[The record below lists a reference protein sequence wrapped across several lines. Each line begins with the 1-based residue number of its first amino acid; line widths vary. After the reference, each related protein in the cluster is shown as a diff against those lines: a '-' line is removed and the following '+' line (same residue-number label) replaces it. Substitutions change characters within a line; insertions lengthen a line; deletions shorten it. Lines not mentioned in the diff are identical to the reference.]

1 MMKDRIL
8 LLVLV
13 LLMAAA
19 PVVAQQQE
27 QATIQLTIEPAE
39 LTLALGEKTTLTA
52 TVRDA
57 AGNIVDRPVLF
68 FSQARRAVS
77 VNAST
82 GEVEA
87 LRPGDYLL
95 TARVPAESTEG
106 TSMPL
111 GRGASAAAEVQIT
124 VSIPFPAIDSINFI
138 GLPANYY
145 HSTTVRPEIV
155 IQDVNGGTRTDI
167 NAELSSSDSSVI
179 KVTEFGLLRMVDEG
193 AATISASAEGVTET
207 IDVRVMN
214 NPVESVRLTVNN
226 TEVRTGDVL
235 QFNATALDGRGS
247 ELADMPIEYSFR
259 ARTVDHA
266 NGSASSG
273 MITEDGR
280 FVADLPGEYTIIAS
294 AGNQVAIQ
302 TIWVEPRNVK
312 KLVEVVGQGRV
323 SDRKT
328 SDLWV
333 WAGPNG
339 RDYAVT
345 GTWGAEGHAYFWDV
359 TDPTN
364 IYMAA
369 TVRIDAR
376 TVNDVKV
383 SEDGSICIIS
393 REGASNRRNGFV
405 ILDCSD
411 IENKGVPILA
421 RYDDEMTGGVHN
433 VYIYDEHVYAL
444 SSGQRYDV
452 INIEDPTN
460 PHRVGRFEL
469 ETPGHSI
476 HDVWVENGVAVSS
489 NWTDGIVV
497 VDVGGAGK
505 GGSPQN
511 PVQVGQYTYPS
522 GWNHAGFPYW
532 NADGKFYVFAGDE
545 HFPADR
551 NPQGIDRFSGPA
563 VNAAGWIHVIE
574 FDENYENPKEIA
586 RYQVPEGGTHNFWVE
601 DDVLYIGYYNQ
612 GLRVV
617 DISGELLGNLYTQ
630 GREIAYF
637 VPDDPE
643 GFKANAARTWGTM
656 PFKGLVWVADNNS
669 GLWAIRLVDPEEQ

>member
-87 LRPGDYLL
+87 LRPGNYLL

-167 NAELSSSDSSVI
+167 NAELASSDSSVI
-179 KVTEFGLLRMVDEG
+179 EVTEFGLLRMVDEG

-302 TIWVEPRNVK
+302 TIWV
-312 KLVEVVGQGRV
+312 
-323 SDRKT
+323 
-328 SDLWV
+328 
-333 WAGPNG
+333 
-339 RDYAVT
+339 
-345 GTWGAEGHAYFWDV
+345 
-359 TDPTN
+359 
-364 IYMAA
+364 
-369 TVRIDAR
+369 
-376 TVNDVKV
+376 
-383 SEDGSICIIS
+383 
-393 REGASNRRNGFV
+393 
-405 ILDCSD
+405 
-411 IENKGVPILA
+411 
-421 RYDDEMTGGVHN
+421 
-433 VYIYDEHVYAL
+433 
-444 SSGQRYDV
+444 
-452 INIEDPTN
+452 
-460 PHRVGRFEL
+460 
-469 ETPGHSI
+469 
-476 HDVWVENGVAVSS
+476 
-489 NWTDGIVV
+489 
-497 VDVGGAGK
+497 
-505 GGSPQN
+505 
-511 PVQVGQYTYPS
+511 
-522 GWNHAGFPYW
+522 
-532 NADGKFYVFAGDE
+532 
-545 HFPADR
+545 
-551 NPQGIDRFSGPA
+551 
-563 VNAAGWIHVIE
+563 
-574 FDENYENPKEIA
+574 
-586 RYQVPEGGTHNFWVE
+586 
-601 DDVLYIGYYNQ
+601 
-612 GLRVV
+612 
-617 DISGELLGNLYTQ
+617 
-630 GREIAYF
+630 
-637 VPDDPE
+637 
-643 GFKANAARTWGTM
+643 
-656 PFKGLVWVADNNS
+656 
-669 GLWAIRLVDPEEQ
+669 